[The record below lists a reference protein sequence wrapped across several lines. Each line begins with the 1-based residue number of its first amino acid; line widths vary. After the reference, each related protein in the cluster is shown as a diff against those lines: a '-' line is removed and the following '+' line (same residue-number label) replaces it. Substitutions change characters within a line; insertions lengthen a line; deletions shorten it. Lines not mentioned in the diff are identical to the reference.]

1 MITKKEVE
9 HISKLAK
16 IDISPKDLDIFTKQL
31 GDILEFFKKLEKAKT
46 GNVQETSQVTGLENV
61 FRPDEIEMSDIEK
74 DLVECT
80 PHKVENNSIK
90 TPKIM

>member
-16 IDISPKDLDIFTKQL
+16 IDISSKDLDMFTKQL

-46 GNVQETSQVTGLENV
+46 GHVQETSQVTGLENV
-61 FRPDEIEMSDIEK
+61 SRPDEIEMSDIEEE
-74 DLVECT
+74 LVECT
-80 PHKVENNSIK
+80 PHKIEKKSIK
-90 TPKIM
+90 IPKIM